1 MNLEKKTLTNEMS
14 KPRNVQATK
23 CPSHEMPKPRN
34 VHKDISNTTEEA
46 MNFGVE
52 IDETQAMITSD
63 NVEQH
68 TLNEAELSAVTF
80 ERGKT
85 NFGGHCLWL
94 NGFRFT
100 RDFEKAEIASVR
112 TAFPTAQIKCC
123 MFHYGQS
130 LYRNFK
136 RLGLVH
142 LYGEKTER
150 GEEVR
155 NTFRSVLSLPLL
167 PPSVV
172 RMAFSII
179 VASAP
184 AGMHEFF
191 LYFSRTYIGLTQR
204 QLLDGATAFGANQIS
219 FLSSANHSELL
230 TTMSTINSEH
240 SYAAAPIQFGI
251 GSPAPSTLTW
261 PTTMTPQEQLVQYS
275 LSSLSTSTV
284 PSVPVWEEEICRAPH
299 FPIPIWNMHSQAAS
313 ALARTNNGLEAT
325 HLHFMKGLC
334 HHPALSD
341 FICGVNESIDRQVD
355 AARSARH
362 FIHKRHKRYILQ
374 DAVIMR
380 ILADASYNS
389 NGEIRDLMTALG
401 LQIEGYAAK
410 LKDFVNFDESIGGL
424 RIEAGQFRLASSVWP
439 VPSRQFRLGPV
450 PSWASSVWPVP
461 SGQFRLAS
469 SVLVLKGPPQTGNN
483 IVTKRNNKKLEHEGC
498 LYVFHLLNADGD
510 VKFWR
515 CEHQHGE
522 FKCRGRLHTT
532 LNDVVLKTVGVHTCN
547 HSAANVIAQKITTG
561 IKRRAAETMET
572 PAAIRAHTLQQIPTP
587 VMAKI
592 PTKNATK
599 KLVKRV
605 RHEIELPPPVPQT
618 LQELELPEQ
627 YRIYKRTEEAQELFL
642 LADSGTYTENGRDG
656 QQRILI
662 FGRLSF
668 GNWASEMK
676 YIYADGTFAS
686 APTSGFKNCQT
697 FIRVMGENSLP
708 DYTDP

>member
-1 MNLEKKTLTNEMS
+1 MIRNKLESLQKSRKKRYIS
-14 KPRNVQATK
+14 
-23 CPSHEMPKPRN
+23 
-34 VHKDISNTTEEA
+34 DISNTTEEA
-46 MNFGVE
+46 VNFGVE
-52 IDETQAMITSD
+52 IDEPQAMITSD
-63 NVEQH
+63 NVEQQ
-68 TLNEAELSAVTF
+68 TLNEAELSTVTF

-85 NFGGHCLWL
+85 NFGGHCIWL

-100 RDFEKAEIASVR
+100 HHSGNRWRCANRSCSAYANITNNDEIGATGTLGQKEHNHLPAPQKQQAESRRQKIKETVMAEPGLKPTRLLAKVRRSATDEAFVAMSSNNALTQMMRREKRKLLGNVDVQNPLAFVIPATLREKGGEDIVLYDSRNVRQGEKDVVLIFGSVKTLDILRQSGTWHLDGTFKCAPTMWEQCFVIGASVHQRMCICMWCLLPGKQRRYYEEALNFLRGRISPEVPSKVLCDFEKAEIASVR

-219 FLSSANHSELL
+219 FLSSAKHSELG

-284 PSVPVWEEEICRAPH
+284 TSVPVWEEEICRAPH

-325 HLHFMKGLC
+325 HLHFM
-334 HHPALSD
+334 
-341 FICGVNESIDRQVD
+341 VD

-380 ILADASYNS
+380 ILADASYNR
-389 NGEIRDLMTALG
+389 NGEIRDLTTALG

-410 LKDFVNFDESIGGL
+410 LKDFVNFDESIV
-424 RIEAGQFRLASSVWP
+424 R
-439 VPSRQFRLGPV
+439 VP
-450 PSWASSVWPVP
+450 
-461 SGQFRLAS
+461 
-469 SVLVLKGPPQTGNN
+469 
-483 IVTKRNNKKLEHEGC
+483 
-498 LYVFHLLNADGD
+498 
-510 VKFWR
+510 
-515 CEHQHGE
+515 
-522 FKCRGRLHTT
+522 
-532 LNDVVLKTVGVHTCN
+532 
-547 HSAANVIAQKITTG
+547 
-561 IKRRAAETMET
+561 
-572 PAAIRAHTLQQIPTP
+572 
-587 VMAKI
+587 
-592 PTKNATK
+592 
-599 KLVKRV
+599 
-605 RHEIELPPPVPQT
+605 
-618 LQELELPEQ
+618 
-627 YRIYKRTEEAQELFL
+627 
-642 LADSGTYTENGRDG
+642 
-656 QQRILI
+656 
-662 FGRLSF
+662 
-668 GNWASEMK
+668 
-676 YIYADGTFAS
+676 
-686 APTSGFKNCQT
+686 
-697 FIRVMGENSLP
+697 
-708 DYTDP
+708 